1 MKEISIQNFINNL
14 KIDIPPEKEF
24 LKLSRISPINP
35 KRHENSII
43 NFERGMLLYAL
54 ITKIKPK
61 TVLEIGTAEGYSTL
75 CMAWAMTENKIEGKI
90 FTVDPK
96 SHQQAIE
103 RRIKINEN
111 DEPIN
116 MILSTEELWNKF
128 ASQEWI
134 DKIEVITGYSGEVLR
149 SKQFPEIEFCY
160 IDGSHVYEAVKH
172 DFYAFLQTASENFSL
187 LFDDY
192 TTNEN
197 KDVAKVIHE
206 EIVPNF
212 DVTLIR
218 TNAKQQRKG
227 IGESNI
233 KKYHDRII
241 QPATDLYICWMESRS
256 LKKPLREIYSKSK
269 SDQIISKYLKWEKRW
284 KLRKTLNTKIPL
296 LGKFRFSLTKST

>member
-24 LKLSRISPINP
+24 LKLSQISPVNP
-35 KRHENSII
+35 KRNENSII

-116 MILSTEELWNKF
+116 MILSTDELWNKF

-134 DKIEVITGYSGEVLR
+134 DKIEVITGYSEEVLK

-218 TNAKQQRKG
+218 TNAKQQRKEIGKSIG
-227 IGESNI
+227 ITE
-233 KKYHDRII
+233 
-241 QPATDLYICWMESRS
+241 TDLYMCYICSSS
-256 LKKPLREIYSKSK
+256 LKKSLWETFSKK
-269 SDQIISKYLKWEKRW
+269 EVDEF
-284 KLRKTLNTKIPL
+284 LRKYEFTVKRIKIRKQFDKKIPFL
-296 LGKFRFSLTKST
+296 KNIRFRWWKK

>member
-24 LKLSRISPINP
+24 LKLSQISPVNP
-35 KRHENSII
+35 KRNENSII

-75 CMAWAMTENKIEGKI
+75 CMAWTMTENKIEGKI

-134 DKIEVITGYSGEVLR
+134 DKIEVITGYSWEVLK

-192 TTNEN
+192 ATNEN
-197 KDVAKVIHE
+197 KDVAKVIRE

-212 DVTLIR
+212 DVTLIK
-218 TNAKQQRKG
+218 TNVKQQRKE
-227 IGESNI
+227 IGESI
-233 KKYHDRII
+233 GITK
-241 QPATDLYICWMESRS
+241 TDSYMCYISSSS
-256 LKKPLREIYSKSK
+256 LKKSLWETFSKK
-269 SDQIISKYLKWEKRW
+269 EVDEF
-284 KLRKTLNTKIPL
+284 LRKYEFTAKRIKIRKQFDKKIPFL
-296 LGKFRFSLTKST
+296 KNVRFRWWKK

>member
-111 DEPIN
+111 DEPIS

-134 DKIEVITGYSGEVLR
+134 DKIEVITGYSWEVLK

-197 KDVAKVIHE
+197 KDVTKVIRE

-212 DVTLIR
+212 DVTLIK
-218 TNAKQQRKG
+218 TNVKQQRKE
-227 IGESNI
+227 IGESI
-233 KKYHDRII
+233 GITK
-241 QPATDLYICWMESRS
+241 TDSYMCYISSSS
-256 LKKPLREIYSKSK
+256 LKKSLWETFSKK
-269 SDQIISKYLKWEKRW
+269 EVDEF
-284 KLRKTLNTKIPL
+284 LRKYEFTAKRIKIRKQFDKKIPFL
-296 LGKFRFSLTKST
+296 KNVRFRWWKK

>member
-24 LKLSRISPINP
+24 LKLSQISPVNP
-35 KRHENSII
+35 KRNENSII

-116 MILSTEELWNKF
+116 MILSTDELWNKF

-160 IDGSHVYEAVKH
+160 IEGSHAYEAVKH
-172 DFYAFLQTASENFSL
+172 DFFAVLKLVSEKFCFLFNTYVPEVNG
-187 LFDDY
+187 Y
-192 TTNEN
+192 VPKKTNGV
-197 KDVAKVIHE
+197 KKVVDE
-206 EIVPNF
+206 EIMNIF
-212 DVTLIR
+212 ETTLII
-218 TNAKQQRKG
+218 TNSKKQ
-227 IGESNI
+227 
-233 KKYHDRII
+233 RIELKSDTNDE
-241 QPATDLYICWMESRS
+241 AAMCYICSSS
-256 LKKPLREIYSKSK
+256 LKKSLWETFSKK
-269 SDQIISKYLKWEKRW
+269 EVDEF
-284 KLRKTLNTKIPL
+284 LRKYEFTVKRIKIRKQFDKKIPFL
-296 LGKFRFSLTKST
+296 KNIRFRWWKK